1 MGLGLGRLSTYV
13 NVDYVNI
20 EIHASYSN
28 KYMQLEHQLTFVNPD
43 FIRESFKILVK
54 LSSE

>member
-1 MGLGLGRLSTYV
+1 MGLGRLSTYV

-28 KYMQLEHQLTFVNPD
+28 KYAT
-43 FIRESFKILVK
+43 
-54 LSSE
+54 